1 MPYVMISFNDTLT
14 NEQLGPGYCLP
25 LVLTDGC
32 MFCYI
37 IYRSKSNKVG
47 VSLQGKGTWVK

>member
-25 LVLTDGC
+25 LVLTDVC
-32 MFCYI
+32 MFCF

-47 VSLQGKGTWVK
+47 VSL